1 MRLRPALLS
10 LVLILAAS
18 AAVGNADET
27 GLTLEL
33 VAERLSKPGVL
44 RGNYSQTRQIAEL
57 SRPLT
62 SSGRFLLSESGLQW
76 QQEKPFDNVIV
87 ADGKRVAERIAD
99 GPVKS
104 VDSSRQPVV
113 VAISK
118 IFLNMF
124 RGQHADLE
132 DNFTVRFEQDNE
144 TWEIGLTPTR
154 SPLSKAIRQI
164 TLKGRER
171 IEQISVS
178 SGVSDEMTIRFFDLQ
193 TSPEQLTEHE
203 IELYAW

>member
-1 MRLRPALLS
+1 VRLRPALLS

-18 AAVGNADET
+18 AAAGNADES
-27 GLTLEL
+27 GLTLER

-44 RGNYSQTRQIAEL
+44 RGNYSQTRQIADL

-144 TWEIGLTPTR
+144 TWQIGLTPTR

-171 IEQISVS
+171 IDQISVS
-178 SGVSDEMTIRFFDLQ
+178 SGVSDEMIIRFFDLQ

>member
-1 MRLRPALLS
+1 MHLRPALLS
-10 LVLILAAS
+10 LLLILAA
-18 AAVGNADET
+18 AAAAENADET

-33 VAERLSKPGVL
+33 VAERLSTPGVL
-44 RGNYSQTRQIAEL
+44 RGNYSQTRQIADL
-57 SRPLT
+57 SRPII

-87 ADGKRVAERIAD
+87 ADGKRVAERMAD

-113 VAISK
+113 VAISR
-118 IFLNMF
+118 IFLDMF
-124 RGQHADLE
+124 RGRHADLE
-132 DNFTVRFEQDNE
+132 DNFTVQFEQHSE

-154 SPLSKAIRQI
+154 SPLSRAIKQI

-171 IEQISVS
+171 IDQISVS
-178 SGVSDEMTIRFFDLQ
+178 SGVSDQMTIRFFDLQ